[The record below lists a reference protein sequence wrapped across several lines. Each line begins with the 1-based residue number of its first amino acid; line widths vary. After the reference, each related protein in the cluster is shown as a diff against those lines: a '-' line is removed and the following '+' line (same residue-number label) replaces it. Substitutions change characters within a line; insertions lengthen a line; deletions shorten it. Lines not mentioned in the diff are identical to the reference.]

1 MATSGYVKKIMAR
14 DEKLLTQLAK
24 TGIAS
29 VEQAE
34 KYCDV
39 KIKRL
44 KRLERSKFIKL
55 TTITN
60 FAKEI
65 TIIQLEKKGKAYVQG
80 KLMNDHALARA
91 QIDHVNHDLKL
102 TEAYYRLPEKYQ
114 KTFKCE
120 HQLVKE
126 IHKERPYLTNQ
137 LETCIDAAVEV
148 NGEVIG
154 IEVVGKTYT
163 EKTIQLK
170 TKIAKTYLNCT
181 KIKWIK

>member
-1 MATSGYVKKIMAR
+1 MAANGYVKKIMAR

-29 VEQAE
+29 IEQAE

-39 KIKRL
+39 KTKRL
-44 KRLERSKFIKL
+44 KRLERSKYVKL

-60 FAKEI
+60 AGKEI
-65 TIIQLEKKGKAYVQG
+65 TVIQLEKRGKAYVQG
-80 KLMNDHALARA
+80 KLMNDQALARA
-91 QIDHVNHDLKL
+91 QIDHVDHDLKL
-102 TEAYYRLPEKYQ
+102 TEAYYRLPERYQ
-114 KTFKCE
+114 ETFKCE
-120 HQLVKE
+120 HQIVKE
-126 IHKERPYLTNQ
+126 IYKERSYLTNQ
-137 LETCIDAAVEV
+137 LKTCIDATVEV

-170 TKIAKTYLNCT
+170 AEIAKVYLNCT

>member
-1 MATSGYVKKIMAR
+1 MAANGYIRKITLR
-14 DEKLLTQLAK
+14 DEKLLLQLAR

-34 KYCDV
+34 TYCDV

-44 KRLERSKFIKL
+44 KRLERSKYVKL

-60 FAKEI
+60 SGKE
-65 TIIQLEKKGKAYVQG
+65 TTLIQLEKRGKAFVQE
-80 KLMNDHALARA
+80 KLMHDHSLAKA
-91 QIDHVNHDLKL
+91 QIDHVDHDLKL
-102 TEAYYRLPEKYQ
+102 TEAYYRLPERYQ
-114 KTFKCE
+114 ETFKCE

-126 IHKERPYLTNQ
+126 IYKERPYLTNQ
-137 LETCIDAAVEV
+137 LETCIDATVEV

-170 TKIAKTYLNCT
+170 TDIAKAYLNCT